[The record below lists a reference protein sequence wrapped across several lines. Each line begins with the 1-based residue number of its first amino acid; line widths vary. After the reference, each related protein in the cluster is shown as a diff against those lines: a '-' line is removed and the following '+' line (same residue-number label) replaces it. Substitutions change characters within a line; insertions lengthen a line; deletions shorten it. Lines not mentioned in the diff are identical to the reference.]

1 MKRSAF
7 GDLSNTA
14 GAKASHSIHTKGSTK
29 CPVNTSKMIPYK
41 YNDKENAIK
50 VGKAKDAFLRPA
62 QRPPTGLKPSSTAQ
76 SFPAQNDIRGGPVFK
91 QTIPKKT
98 TVVYNDEHQQKPQ
111 ALGRQYH
118 SQPYLKP
125 TVGTVLHRK
134 QSRKISQEGGHHNA
148 EADIDEA
155 SYEDVMDEL
164 SQYQEDH
171 VPLEASAPGPIG
183 PAITADMKP
192 LEPLPATSSVPWAFS
207 MPLVPEPEDYSD
219 EDYEEDLYDEQ
230 GYTKAHSIKSF
241 GDYTGGVTALLVPDM
256 TAKAQQEL
264 EEAKVYVEKNRP
276 LDDVEDEEWDVSMV
290 AEYGE
295 EIFEYM
301 RELEV
306 SPMKAS

>member
-1 MKRSAF
+1 
-7 GDLSNTA
+7 
-14 GAKASHSIHTKGSTK
+14 
-29 CPVNTSKMIPYK
+29 
-41 YNDKENAIK
+41 
-50 VGKAKDAFLRPA
+50 
-62 QRPPTGLKPSSTAQ
+62 
-76 SFPAQNDIRGGPVFK
+76 
-91 QTIPKKT
+91 
-98 TVVYNDEHQQKPQ
+98 
-111 ALGRQYH
+111 
-118 SQPYLKP
+118 
-125 TVGTVLHRK
+125 
-134 QSRKISQEGGHHNA
+134 
-148 EADIDEA
+148 
-155 SYEDVMDEL
+155 MDEL

-230 GYTKAHSIKSF
+230 GYTTAHSIKSF